1 MVNSRR
7 YSMDSKET
15 WKLMQ
20 EHWELVG
27 LIQAN
32 ANTLTYIDEVR
43 EEFNGVMRESAA
55 LTRLE
60 TRLINILKDDIKIS
74 KTSKQLDAIAGV
86 KTSNVLSFE
95 ESKMLKK

>member
-1 MVNSRR
+1 
-7 YSMDSKET
+7 MDNKET

-55 LTRLE
+55 LTKLE
-60 TRLINILKDDIKIS
+60 TRLINILKDDIKKS
-74 KTSKQLDAIAGV
+74 QKTSKQLDAIAGV

>member
-1 MVNSRR
+1 
-7 YSMDSKET
+7 MDSKET

-60 TRLINILKDDIKIS
+60 TRLINILKDDIKKS
-74 KTSKQLDAIAGV
+74 QKTSKQLDAIAGV

>member
-1 MVNSRR
+1 
-7 YSMDSKET
+7 MDNKKT

-60 TRLINILKDDIKIS
+60 TRLINILKDDIKKS
-74 KTSKQLDAIAGV
+74 QKTSKQLDAIAGV

-95 ESKMLKK
+95 ESKMLKNKWR

>member
-1 MVNSRR
+1 
-7 YSMDSKET
+7 MDNKET

-74 KTSKQLDAIAGV
+74 KISKQLDAIAGV

-95 ESKMLKK
+95 ESKC

>member
-1 MVNSRR
+1 
-7 YSMDSKET
+7 MDNKET

-32 ANTLTYIDEVR
+32 ANTLNYIDEVR
-43 EEFNGVMRESAA
+43 EEFDGVMRESAS

-60 TRLINILKDDIKIS
+60 TRLINILKDDIKKS
-74 KTSKQLDAIAGV
+74 QKTSKQLDAIAGV
-86 KTSNVLSFE
+86 KTSNILNFE
-95 ESKMLKK
+95 KSKMLKK

>member
-1 MVNSRR
+1 
-7 YSMDSKET
+7 MDNKET

-32 ANTLTYIDEVR
+32 ANTLTYIDEVQ

-60 TRLINILKDDIKIS
+60 TRLINILKDDIKKS
-74 KTSKQLDAIAGV
+74 QKTSKQLDAIAGV
-86 KTSNVLSFE
+86 KTSNVLSLE

>member
-1 MVNSRR
+1 
-7 YSMDSKET
+7 MDNKET

-32 ANTLTYIDEVR
+32 VNTLTYIDEVR

-60 TRLINILKDDIKIS
+60 TRLINVLKDDIKKS
-74 KTSKQLDAIAGV
+74 QKTSKQLDAIAGV
-86 KTSNVLSFE
+86 KTSNVLSLE

>member
-1 MVNSRR
+1 
-7 YSMDSKET
+7 MDNKET

-55 LTRLE
+55 ITRLE
-60 TRLINILKDDIKIS
+60 THLINILKDDIKKS
-74 KTSKQLDAIAGV
+74 QKTSKQLDAIAGV

>member
-1 MVNSRR
+1 
-7 YSMDSKET
+7 MDNKET

-32 ANTLTYIDEVR
+32 ANTLNYIDEVR
-43 EEFNGVMRESAA
+43 EEFDGVMRESAS

-60 TRLINILKDDIKIS
+60 TRLINILKDDIKKS
-74 KTSKQLDAIAGV
+74 QKTSKQLDAIAGV

>member
-1 MVNSRR
+1 
-7 YSMDSKET
+7 MDNKKT

-60 TRLINILKDDIKIS
+60 TRLINILKNDIKKS
-74 KTSKQLDAIAGV
+74 QKTSKQLDAIAGV
-86 KTSNVLSFE
+86 KISNVLSFE

>member
-1 MVNSRR
+1 
-7 YSMDSKET
+7 
-15 WKLMQ
+15 MQ

-43 EEFNGVMRESAA
+43 EEFNSVMRESAA

-60 TRLINILKDDIKIS
+60 TRLINILKDDIKKS
-74 KTSKQLDAIAGV
+74 QKTSKQLDAIAGV

>member
-1 MVNSRR
+1 
-7 YSMDSKET
+7 MDNKET

-60 TRLINILKDDIKIS
+60 TRLINILKDDIKKS
-74 KTSKQLDAIAGV
+74 QKNSKQLDAIAGV

>member
-1 MVNSRR
+1 
-7 YSMDSKET
+7 MDNKET

-43 EEFNGVMRESAA
+43 EELNGVMRESAA

-60 TRLINILKDDIKIS
+60 TRLINILKDDIKKS
-74 KTSKQLDAIAGV
+74 QKTSKQLDAIAGV

>member
-1 MVNSRR
+1 
-7 YSMDSKET
+7 MDNKET

-32 ANTLTYIDEVR
+32 ANTLTYIDEIR

-60 TRLINILKDDIKIS
+60 TRLINILKDDIKKS
-74 KTSKQLDAIAGV
+74 QKTSKQLDAIAGV

>member
-1 MVNSRR
+1 
-7 YSMDSKET
+7 MDNKET

-27 LIQAN
+27 HIQAN
-32 ANTLTYIDEVR
+32 ANTLNYIDEVR
-43 EEFNGVMRESAA
+43 KEFNGVMRESAA

-60 TRLINILKDDIKIS
+60 TRLINVLKDDIKKS
-74 KTSKQLDAIAGV
+74 QKTSKQLDAIPGV

>member
-1 MVNSRR
+1 
-7 YSMDSKET
+7 MDNKET

-60 TRLINILKDDIKIS
+60 THLINVLKDDIKKS
-74 KTSKQLDAIAGV
+74 QKTSKQLDAIAGV

>member
-1 MVNSRR
+1 
-7 YSMDSKET
+7 MDNKET

-60 TRLINILKDDIKIS
+60 TRLINILKDDIKKS
-74 KTSKQLDAIAGV
+74 QKTSKQLDAIAGV

>member
-1 MVNSRR
+1 
-7 YSMDSKET
+7 MDNKET

-32 ANTLTYIDEVR
+32 VNTLTYIDEVR

-60 TRLINILKDDIKIS
+60 TRLINVLKDDIKKS
-74 KTSKQLDAIAGV
+74 QKTSKQLDAIAGV

>member
-1 MVNSRR
+1 
-7 YSMDSKET
+7 MDNKET
-15 WKLMQ
+15 WELMQ

-60 TRLINILKDDIKIS
+60 TRLIKILKDDIKKS
-74 KTSKQLDAIAGV
+74 QKTSKQLDAIAGV

>member
-1 MVNSRR
+1 
-7 YSMDSKET
+7 MDNKKT

-43 EEFNGVMRESAA
+43 EEFNSVMRESAA

-60 TRLINILKDDIKIS
+60 TRLINILKDDIKKS
-74 KTSKQLDAIAGV
+74 QKTSKQLDAIAGV

>member
-1 MVNSRR
+1 
-7 YSMDSKET
+7 MDNKET

-32 ANTLTYIDEVR
+32 ANTLTYIDEAR

-60 TRLINILKDDIKIS
+60 TRLINILKDDIKKS
-74 KTSKQLDAIAGV
+74 QKTSKQLDAIAGV

>member
-1 MVNSRR
+1 
-7 YSMDSKET
+7 MDNKET

-32 ANTLTYIDEVR
+32 ANTLNYIDEVR
-43 EEFNGVMRESAA
+43 EEFDGVMRESAS

-60 TRLINILKDDIKIS
+60 TRLINILKDDIKKS
-74 KTSKQLDAIAGV
+74 QKTSKQLDAIAGV
-86 KTSNVLSFE
+86 KTSNVLSLE
-95 ESKMLKK
+95 KSKMLKR

>member
-1 MVNSRR
+1 
-7 YSMDSKET
+7 MDNKGT

-27 LIQAN
+27 HIQAN
-32 ANTLTYIDEVR
+32 ANTLNYIDEVR
-43 EEFNGVMRESAA
+43 KEFNGVTRESAA

-60 TRLINILKDDIKIS
+60 TRLINILKNDIKKS
-74 KTSKQLDAIAGV
+74 QKTSKQLDAIAGV

>member
-1 MVNSRR
+1 
-7 YSMDSKET
+7 MDNKET

-60 TRLINILKDDIKIS
+60 TRLINILKDDIKKS
-74 KTSKQLDAIAGV
+74 QKTSKQLDAIAGV

-95 ESKMLKK
+95 ESKTLKK

>member
-1 MVNSRR
+1 
-7 YSMDSKET
+7 MDNKET

-60 TRLINILKDDIKIS
+60 TRLINVLKDDIKKS
-74 KTSKQLDAIAGV
+74 QKTSKQLDAIAGV

>member
-1 MVNSRR
+1 
-7 YSMDSKET
+7 MDSNET

-60 TRLINILKDDIKIS
+60 TRLINILKDDIKKS
-74 KTSKQLDAIAGV
+74 QKTSKQLDAIAGV

>member
-1 MVNSRR
+1 
-7 YSMDSKET
+7 MDNKET

-60 TRLINILKDDIKIS
+60 TRLINVLKDDIKKS
-74 KTSKQLDAIAGV
+74 QKTSKQLDAIAEV

>member
-1 MVNSRR
+1 
-7 YSMDSKET
+7 MDNKET
-15 WKLMQ
+15 WELMQ

-60 TRLINILKDDIKIS
+60 TRLINILKDDIKKS
-74 KTSKQLDAIAGV
+74 QKTSKQLDAIAGV

>member
-1 MVNSRR
+1 
-7 YSMDSKET
+7 MDNKET

-43 EEFNGVMRESAA
+43 EEFNGMMRESAA

-60 TRLINILKDDIKIS
+60 TRLINVLKDDIKKS
-74 KTSKQLDAIAGV
+74 QKTSKQLDAIAGV

>member
-1 MVNSRR
+1 
-7 YSMDSKET
+7 MDNKKT

-43 EEFNGVMRESAA
+43 EEFNGVMCESAA

-60 TRLINILKDDIKIS
+60 TRLINILKDDIKKS
-74 KTSKQLDAIAGV
+74 QKTSKQLDAIAGV

>member
-1 MVNSRR
+1 
-7 YSMDSKET
+7 
-15 WKLMQ
+15 
-20 EHWELVG
+20 
-27 LIQAN
+27 
-32 ANTLTYIDEVR
+32 YIDEVR

-60 TRLINILKDDIKIS
+60 TRLINILKDDIKKS
-74 KTSKQLDAIAGV
+74 QKTSKQLDAIAGV

>member
-1 MVNSRR
+1 
-7 YSMDSKET
+7 MDNKKT

-60 TRLINILKDDIKIS
+60 TRLINILKDDIKKS
-74 KTSKQLDAIAGV
+74 QKTSKQLDAIAGV